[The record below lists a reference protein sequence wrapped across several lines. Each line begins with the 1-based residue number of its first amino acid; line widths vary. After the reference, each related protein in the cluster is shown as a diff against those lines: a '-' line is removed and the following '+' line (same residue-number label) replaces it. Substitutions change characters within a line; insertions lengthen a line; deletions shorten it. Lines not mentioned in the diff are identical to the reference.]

1 MAGSGLGAGA
11 GVRGAG
17 GGGIAL
23 LNRLEATLLA
33 GAFGVGLSLPL
44 FTVGV
49 VGAGVTEGLK
59 SEVGGPGV
67 VGGTCGGA
75 GALGGL

>member
-1 MAGSGLGAGA
+1 MSGSRSRSQGSW
-11 GVRGAG
+11 RRRHST
-17 GGGIAL
+17 L
-23 LNRLEATLLA
+23 LNRLETTLLA

-49 VGAGVTEGLK
+49 DGAGVTGGLK
-59 SEVGGPGV
+59 SEVGGAGV
-67 VGGTCGGA
+67 DGGTCGGA

>member
-1 MAGSGLGAGA
+1 MTGSCLGAGA

-23 LNRLEATLLA
+23 FNRLETTLLA

-49 VGAGVTEGLK
+49 VGAGVTGGLE
-59 SEVGGPGV
+59 SEVGGAGV
-67 VGGTCGGA
+67 DGGTCGGA

>member
-1 MAGSGLGAGA
+1 MVGSCLGAGA

-23 LNRLEATLLA
+23 LNRLETTLLA

-49 VGAGVTEGLK
+49 DGAGVTGGLK

-67 VGGTCGGA
+67 DGGTCGGA

>member
-1 MAGSGLGAGA
+1 MTGSCLGAGA

-23 LNRLEATLLA
+23 LNRLETTLLA

-49 VGAGVTEGLK
+49 DGAGVTGGLK

-67 VGGTCGGA
+67 DGGSCGGA